1 MNITYKEADK
11 FILENK
17 LGDKT
22 AYEQYLAFMSYGVKA
37 IESIGI
43 SPAMFE

>member
-1 MNITYKEADK
+1 MNLTYKEADK

-22 AYEQYLAFMSYGVKA
+22 AYEQYLAFVSYGIKA
-37 IESIGI
+37 IESIVI
-43 SPAMFE
+43 FPAMFE